1 MFYLVHFCFPNLMK
15 QINIIIFLSII
26 LITCVMTYFNYFNF
40 IFVLSKEKMNS
51 EEINYS
57 VLIERSLG
65 KFCSNL
71 IQILVFCWYSNN
83 LIILIMTCIKFL
95 GVFNSLYIQMITY
108 VSIFLLFYVINI
120 YENLRIVYFYL
131 IFGIF
136 CQILTLTVNLFY

>member
-1 MFYLVHFCFPNLMK
+1 MK

-95 GVFNSLYIQMITY
+95 GVSNSLYIQMITY